1 MNLEIEHNGK
11 ICTKAL
17 IDGKPFGKH
26 VESLDIHIEGGEK
39 PIVIMKTRV
48 DTLKINGQE
57 VQIYGEKSKINIKE
71 RILKVIS
78 KIRKDKENGKS
89 TSNNRF

>member
-1 MNLEIEHNGK
+1 MNLEIEHNG
-11 ICTKAL
+11 IRCTKAL
-17 IDGKPFGKH
+17 IDGKPFGKY
-26 VESLDIHIEGGEK
+26 VEGLDIHIEAGK
-39 PIVIMKTRV
+39 KLIVIMKARV

-57 VQIYGEKSKINIKE
+57 VQIYREKSKINIKE

-89 TSNNRF
+89 RSNN

>member
-1 MNLEIEHNGK
+1 MNLEIEHNGRR
-11 ICTKAL
+11 CTKAL
-17 IDGKPFGKH
+17 IDGKPFGKY
-26 VESLDIHIEGGEK
+26 VEGLDIHIEVGK
-39 PIVIMKTRV
+39 KLIVIMKTRV

-57 VQIYGEKSKINIKE
+57 VQIYREKSKINIKE

-89 TSNNRF
+89 RSNN

>member
-1 MNLEIEHNGK
+1 MRLEIEHNGK

-17 IDGKPFGKH
+17 IDGKPFGKY
-26 VESLDIHIEGGEK
+26 VEGLDIHIEGGEK

-57 VQIYGEKSKINIKE
+57 VQIYREKSKINIKE

-78 KIRKDKENGKS
+78 NIRKEKKW
-89 TSNNRF
+89 

>member
-1 MNLEIEHNGK
+1 MRLEIEHNGK

-39 PIVIMKTRV
+39 PIVIIKTRV
-48 DTLKINGQE
+48 DTLKINGQK
-57 VQIYGEKSKINIKE
+57 VQIYREKSKINIKE
-71 RILKVIS
+71 RISRVIS
-78 KIRKDKENGKS
+78 KIKYRKI
-89 TSNNRF
+89 

>member
-1 MNLEIEHNGK
+1 MNLEIEHNG
-11 ICTKAL
+11 IRCTKAL
-17 IDGKPFGKH
+17 IDGKPFGKY
-26 VESLDIHIEGGEK
+26 VEGLDIHIEGGEK

-57 VQIYGEKSKINIKE
+57 VQIYREKSKINIKE

-78 KIRKDKENGKS
+78 NIRKEKIKWLKYKQ
-89 TSNNRF
+89 

>member
-1 MNLEIEHNGK
+1 MRLEIEHNGK

-17 IDGKPFGKH
+17 YDGKPFGKY
-26 VESLDIHIEGGEK
+26 VEGLDIHIEGGEK

-48 DTLKINGQE
+48 DTLNINGQE
-57 VQIYGEKSKINIKE
+57 VQIYREKSKINIKE

-78 KIRKDKENGKS
+78 KIRKDK
-89 TSNNRF
+89 